1 MFLRPRR
8 DGWYSSDRKVK
19 VLKPCSLRSSQ
30 SIPEKKEIRDARL
43 IETEQWLVRFTI
55 EREAEQGGEKLSL
68 FEK

>member
-1 MFLRPRR
+1 M
-8 DGWYSSDRKVK
+8 K